1 MSTRTPEIRLSAPL
15 ELRAA
20 NDPKVPAQFS
30 GVAYSGGLV
39 PSFGC
44 VIDISSTTLAQRMPL
59 LMEHSR
65 SDMIGV
71 VETNSTA
78 GNRITVGGKLFSDMP
93 GTSAERLALLAQ
105 RGGVFQMSI
114 GLFGYTEEVYPA
126 GHAVTVNGKAM
137 TGPVVVLRNGKVR
150 EVSIVTLGADHNTD
164 VRMFRAPQ
172 IDRQRDREID
182 ALFADLRVECGPF
195 QRATYHA
202 MSDELFAM
210 LAQDLRNLS
219 SRLTRAQTIA
229 ASLSV
234 NSVYA
239 KRREQ
244 ARLSHQPDDADEHSR
259 ERRTSLSA
267 EDIYARRRRQLSG
280 GR

>member
-44 VIDISSTTLAQRMPL
+44 VIDISSTMLAQRMPL
-59 LMEHSR
+59 LMEHNR

-78 GNRITVGGKLFSDMP
+78 GKQITVGGKLFSDMP

-164 VRMFRAPQ
+164 VRMFKQPSADSRIEAPLATNL
-172 IDRQRDREID
+172 
-182 ALFADLRVECGPF
+182 ALQAESGHCLPQPAQLR
-195 QRATYHA
+195 
-202 MSDELFAM
+202 
-210 LAQDLRNLS
+210 
-219 SRLTRAQTIA
+219 
-229 ASLSV
+229 LSV
-234 NSVYA
+234 SNASA
-239 KRREQ
+239 TSMHCSQ
-244 ARLSHQPDDADEHSR
+244 SLASSAARSSGRSTSR
-259 ERRTSLSA
+259 
-267 EDIYARRRRQLSG
+267 
-280 GR
+280 